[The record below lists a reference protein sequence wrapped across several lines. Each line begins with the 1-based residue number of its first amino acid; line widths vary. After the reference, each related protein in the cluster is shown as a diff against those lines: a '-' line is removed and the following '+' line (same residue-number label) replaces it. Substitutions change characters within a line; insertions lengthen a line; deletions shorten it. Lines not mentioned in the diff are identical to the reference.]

1 MPDNV
6 EVIESM
12 WEAFGSGDADRAAS
26 ALAPNAE
33 IVSPQPLPWGGVYE
47 GPEGFVEF
55 LAALRD
61 GIAGMKAKPLK
72 ILGADDNHVVVLA
85 QTTGRS
91 ASGTRLDVR
100 MLWIYE
106 LRDGAVIRAEAFTDT
121 AAILEALG

>member
-6 EVIESM
+6 EVIEAM

-33 IVSPQPLPWGGVYE
+33 IVSPDPLPWGGVYE
-47 GPEGFVEF
+47 GPEGFVQF
-55 LAALRD
+55 LSALRS

-72 ILGADDNHVVVLA
+72 ILGADDNHVIVLA

-91 ASGTRLDVR
+91 ASGTRIEARVV
-100 MLWIYE
+100 WVYE
-106 LRDGAVIRAEAFTDT
+106 LRDGAVTRAEAFTDT